1 MTDMLMM
8 PPPSKETHRAKRFRT
23 LKVST
28 GYSAQFTQ
36 GDIEHIAETV
46 DDWTTML
53 ADTMGFPAR
62 EGARPAELS
71 RGAKAA
77 LHDAAYY
84 GTMTAVRQMSRSAK
98 LSSRDDAPIGLLM
111 ASAAIYGAAF
121 ANSQFQ
127 QCRAMPTD
135 KIQIDQLVESF
146 VNDRSCLVVTDD
158 PHPFDPE
165 GKEQSAI
172 DEMAAE
178 LKALSEELAQAKSE
192 ASSATSKLSSLQ
204 TRLERAEASHA
215 AELEARD
222 AEIARLREIVDASDE
237 RIEAER
243 KRADEAVR
251 SAEAHGKKAMIAK
264 DEFLEKLK
272 GINMVPDMSEPA
284 DNMWREVLVDGGFT
298 RFRSASDVVSVCQM
312 VYDRELAFSQKAVKD
327 AEDYAGNPD
336 EMWKLLVTLATVFL
350 PSCRAGRPIES
361 RAFEEQTGFGMS
373 SNESKTTQSNKKMA
387 KQRQGV
393 VDGHVVTA
401 THHAKGSSI
410 KAGKTLRIYFDYD
423 EASRKLRIVRC
434 GDHLDTM
441 GTKKRGY

>member
-8 PPPSKETHRAKRFRT
+8 PPPTKESHRAKRFRT
-23 LKVST
+23 LRVST

-36 GDIEHIAETV
+36 DDVEHIAETV
-46 DDWTTML
+46 DNWTTML
-53 ADTMGFPAR
+53 ADTLGVPDGDGR
-62 EGARPAELS
+62 EPVELPRS
-71 RGAKAA
+71 AKES

-84 GTMTAVRQMSRSAK
+84 GSMMAIRQMSRSAK
-98 LSSRDDAPIGLLM
+98 LSSGNDMPLGLLM
-111 ASAAIYGAAF
+111 SSAAIYGAAF

-127 QCRAMPTD
+127 QCRATPTD
-135 KIQIDQLVESF
+135 KLQISRLIDAF
-146 VNDRSCLVVTDD
+146 MTNGATLVVTNQ

-165 GKEQSAI
+165 GKAQDAM
-172 DEMAAE
+172 DELSSQIAE
-178 LKALSEELAQAKSE
+178 LSEELAQAKSE
-192 ASSATSKLSSLQ
+192 ASAATSKLSSIQ
-204 TRLERAEASHA
+204 MRLERAEAAHA
-215 AELEARD
+215 AELEAKD
-222 AEIARLREIVDASDE
+222 AEIARLHAIAEQADE
-237 RIEAER
+237 RVEAER
-243 KRADEAVR
+243 RHADEAIR
-251 SAEAHGKKAMIAK
+251 SAEDHGKRAMIAK

-272 GINMVPDMSEPA
+272 GINMVPDMSEPS

-298 RFRSASDVVSVCQM
+298 RFKSAADVISVCQM
-312 VYDRELAFSQKAVKD
+312 VYDRELAFSQKAIKD
-327 AEDYAGNPD
+327 ANDYAGNPD